1 MSPEAQSEMLKSV
14 THMDMGGKGRQV
26 HVLKTS
32 FKRVSNSEIK
42 IDRWDTGW
50 DAADAGMP
58 LQS

>member
-1 MSPEAQSEMLKSV
+1 
-14 THMDMGGKGRQV
+14 MDMGGKGRQV

-32 FKRVSNSEIK
+32 FKRVYNSEIK

-50 DAADAGMP
+50 DAADAGTP